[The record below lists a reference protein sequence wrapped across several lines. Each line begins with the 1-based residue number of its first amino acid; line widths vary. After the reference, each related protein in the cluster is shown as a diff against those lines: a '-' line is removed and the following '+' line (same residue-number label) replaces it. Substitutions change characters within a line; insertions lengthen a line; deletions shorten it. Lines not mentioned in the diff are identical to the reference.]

1 MKKIKLFLKI
11 LIIIL
16 TIGFIFPLLINS
28 ILVKN
33 HNINKDD
40 AIFVVNYGLDDKGL
54 LDIVKKII
62 NIPR

>member
-1 MKKIKLFLKI
+1 MKKVKFFIKI

-16 TIGFIFPLLINS
+16 TIGVIFPLLINS
-28 ILVKN
+28 IFLKN
-33 HNINKDD
+33 HNVNKDD
-40 AIFVVNYGLDDKGL
+40 AIFVVNYGIDEKGL

>member
-16 TIGFIFPLLINS
+16 TIGVVFPLLINS

>member
-1 MKKIKLFLKI
+1 MKKIKLFIKI

-16 TIGFIFPLLINS
+16 TIGVIFPLLINS

-33 HNINKDD
+33 NNVNKDD
-40 AIFVVNYGLDDKGL
+40 AVFVVNYGLDDKGL

>member
-1 MKKIKLFLKI
+1 MKKIKLFIKI

-16 TIGFIFPLLINS
+16 TIGVIFPLLVNS

-33 HNINKDD
+33 NNVNKDD
-40 AIFVVNYGLDDKGL
+40 AVFVVNYGLDDKGL